1 MGINIDK
8 KIPNKLQKNICTPQH
23 HAGKSRKVVASQCT
37 EISYYLANQRRLHVR
52 SQGLKILTL
61 IGENKRN

>member
-8 KIPNKLQKNICTPQH
+8 KILDKFQKNICTPQH
-23 HAGKSRKVVASQCT
+23 QTRKSRKVVASQCT
-37 EISYYLANQRRLHVR
+37 EIFYYLANKRSLHAR

-61 IGENKRN
+61 IGKNKRN